1 MDKKI
6 HGLIQIV
13 FAVLIIIA
21 IFIFNDRIATLSEYG
36 YLGIFVISLVSAA
49 SLFFPAPGWAA
60 VIALAPVLNPY
71 LLGIA
76 AGVGSGIGEITGY
89 IAGNGARDLIG
100 NNKKELKK
108 IEEFVV
114 KYGIL
119 GIFVLSAI
127 PNPIFDLAGIIA
139 GSIRMKLWKF
149 VVACILGRTIR
160 YIILAYVGAF
170 TIGLLA

>member
-1 MDKKI
+1 M
-6 HGLIQIV
+6 HGIIQIF
-13 FAVLIIIA
+13 FAVLIILA
-21 IFIFNDRIATLSEYG
+21 IFVFNDRISTLSEYG
-36 YLGIFVISLVSAA
+36 YLGVFIISLISAA

-71 LLGIA
+71 LLGMA
-76 AGVGSGIGEITGY
+76 AGLGSGIGEITGY
-89 IAGNGARDLIG
+89 VAGNGARKLIG

-108 IEEFVV
+108 IEDFVV
-114 KYGIL
+114 RYDML
-119 GIFVLSAI
+119 GIFLLSAI

-149 VVACILGRTIR
+149 VVACILGRTVR